1 MADKSGPSILMN
13 KATIVRNKRTEF
25 LSESLISVN
34 VGKGEGFRNA
44 YEKDVPEWLHRVGK
58 GYGAWARSV
67 LEINAGVLDQGVE
80 WAKR

>member
-44 YEKDVPEWLHRVGK
+44 YEKDVPE
-58 GYGAWARSV
+58 
-67 LEINAGVLDQGVE
+67 
-80 WAKR
+80 